1 MSVVLE
7 VLGLLVMLLG
17 LVLMAIGI
25 FGIFRFKTFYARM
38 LVVSKVDTVGVIVF
52 LLGLAIRSGI
62 SFFSGKLFLIIVCIL
77 ILSPLVSH
85 MVARSA
91 YISGVELYDHHTADE
106 HAGDDRLA
114 EFVEH
119 IHVSNPH
126 KADEHAG
133 DEL

>member
-1 MSVVLE
+1 MSAVLE
-7 VLGLLVMLLG
+7 VVGLLVMLIG

-52 LLGLAIRSGI
+52 LMGLAIRHGF
-62 SFFSGKLFLIIVCIL
+62 SFFSGKILLIIVCIL

-91 YISGVELYDHHTADE
+91 YLSGVELSDPHTADE
-106 HAGDDRLA
+106 LAGDDL
-114 EFVEH
+114 
-119 IHVSNPH
+119 
-126 KADEHAG
+126 
-133 DEL
+133 